1 MGGDVGLIFVPFDE
15 APRDERRAL
24 PIGDSLLDHRNQRC
38 DRFCHGLGSS
48 SSTMPLFAVIIP
60 SCTFRIAAVGSA
72 LSGTFSPM
80 HAPASLAAIRITVL
94 ELIYFEIVC

>member
-60 SCTFRIAAVGSA
+60 SCTFRIAAVRSA
-72 LSGTFSPM
+72 LSGTFSQM
-80 HAPASLAAIRITVL
+80 HATNRFAAIRISVMRSICF
-94 ELIYFEIVC
+94 ELG